1 MDVQIPGQREVLN
14 GLPHS
19 FPAARAASWGAGLL
33 ENSLETGSRKTPCGR
48 CRGVPVTQGDD
59 SAQRKRRACGTPG
72 CGAGARRGEPVP
84 AGCSADLGGQRD
96 EGQRA
101 SRWLRNMPTVLLPS
115 GGRAACLCL
124 ARLASGRG
132 NSAEVPRARKASGSV
147 LTLPQGSL
155 GSEKTP
161 PRPVERA
168 AWQGPEASRPPPPRA
183 HVLQA
188 DRPALVQPADG
199 TAPADTRCSPGT
211 STSTITIT
219 ITKCLCKMLALK
231 LQCTTI
237 MRCQLYSRGIYI

>member
-1 MDVQIPGQREVLN
+1 MTRPRESAGPAGRLGVAPG
-14 GLPHS
+14 P
-19 FPAARAASWGAGLL
+19 GAG
-33 ENSLETGSRKTPCGR
+33 SRCLR
-48 CRGVPVTQGDD
+48 
-59 SAQRKRRACGTPG
+59 
-72 CGAGARRGEPVP
+72 
-84 AGCSADLGGQRD
+84 GCSADLGGQRD

-147 LTLPQGSL
+147 LALPRGSL

-168 AWQGPEASRPPPPRA
+168 AWQGPEASHPPPPRA

-188 DRPALVQPADG
+188 DRPALVQPAAG
-199 TAPADTRCSPGT
+199 TAPADTRCSPERHTEPGPPPT
-211 STSTITIT
+211 PQCDPRTLRNNTRLAFELPASGDF
-219 ITKCLCKMLALK
+219 CYLALDN
-231 LQCTTI
+231 
-237 MRCQLYSRGIYI
+237 RYFY